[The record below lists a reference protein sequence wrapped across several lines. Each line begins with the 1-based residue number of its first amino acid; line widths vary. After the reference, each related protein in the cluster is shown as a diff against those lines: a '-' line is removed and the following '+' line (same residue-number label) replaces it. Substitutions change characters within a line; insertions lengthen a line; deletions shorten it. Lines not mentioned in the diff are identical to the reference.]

1 MWPLKDKLRNWK
13 LQPTSVVLIAA
24 GCMEAV
30 VLFIDF
36 DAGTMSGVPERW
48 VVQARLVLVLNL
60 FASVAAAA
68 VRARLGRLLLFVLKL
83 HFVIFVGLPYG
94 PQLPIEFFLTLALLM
109 ELSFLLPVVVS
120 APMAL
125 ASIAVVVWSQ
135 YGVQVWNH
143 QVQSPTL
150 SFTVL
155 MVFTFLG
162 ILSVAIVLSR
172 TLRRFRSEH
181 HQLEVISEAST
192 QLARVNLNLQSYSA
206 EVERQAAMQER
217 ARITRELHD
226 TIGYAMTNQIMLME
240 VARRLAEKG
249 DANGELIELIEQSRE
264 KAQSGLNEARSA
276 LHALRAVRASEMG
289 AIDRIKLLIEA
300 FKHTEVQVAFETQNV
315 MPRHLS
321 GDLNYVVYRVA
332 QEGITNAIRHG
343 HANRIDVSLWKS
355 EHELVITVNDNGEGA
370 TEIKTG
376 VGFAGIQERIASR
389 GGRLTMRNLNP
400 GFQLDVRIPHRGE

>member
-1 MWPLKDKLRNWK
+1 MWFLKRKLRNWK

-24 GCMEAV
+24 VCMEAV
-30 VLFIDF
+30 VLIIDLNP
-36 DAGTMSGVPERW
+36 AVTTGVPERW
-48 VVQARLVLVLNL
+48 VLQARLVLALNL
-60 FASVAAAA
+60 LASFAAA
-68 VRARLGRLLLFVLKL
+68 VLRVRLGRLLLFVLKL
-83 HFVIFVGLPYG
+83 HFVVFVGLPYG
-94 PQLPIEFFLTLALLM
+94 SQLPVEFFLTLALIM
-109 ELSFLLPVVVS
+109 ELSFLLPMGVS

-125 ASIAVVVWSQ
+125 ASIIVVIWSQ
-135 YGVQVWNH
+135 YGVQVWSQ
-143 QVQSPTL
+143 QVPSPTL

-172 TLRRFRSEH
+172 TLRRFQSEH

-206 EVERQAAMQER
+206 EVEREAALQER

-240 VARRLAEKG
+240 VARRLAENG
-249 DANGELIELIEQSRE
+249 DTNGELIELIEQSRE

-276 LHALRAVRASEMG
+276 LHTLRAVRASEMG

-300 FKHTEVQVAFETQNV
+300 FKHTEVRVAFETQNV
-315 MPRHLS
+315 TPRHLS
-321 GDLNYVVYRVA
+321 GELNYVVYRVA

-343 HANRIDVSLWKS
+343 HANRIEVSLWNS
-355 EHELVITVNDNGEGA
+355 EHELVITVTDNGEGA
-370 TEIKTG
+370 AEIKTG

-389 GGRLTMRNLNP
+389 GGTLTMRNLHP
-400 GFQLDVRIPHRGE
+400 GFQLDVRIPHREG